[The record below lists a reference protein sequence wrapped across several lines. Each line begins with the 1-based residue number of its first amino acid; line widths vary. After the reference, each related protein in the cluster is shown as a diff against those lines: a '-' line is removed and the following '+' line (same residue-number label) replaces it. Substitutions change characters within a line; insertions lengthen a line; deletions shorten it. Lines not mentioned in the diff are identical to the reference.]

1 MTTTPHIDEGLSLTG
16 MRMADGIDGC
26 QYVGHAGAMA
36 TTSPPVTLPPLV
48 DEPDTD
54 APAGLAGAISA
65 CCTPLARAPLSADE
79 AETLAAVLK
88 AIAVPARLRLLSM
101 IYARD
106 GGEACVCE
114 LTEPLGLTQPTV
126 SHHLKVLVDAG
137 LISRDKR
144 GVWAYYRPIPGA
156 LSALAAVFDPPR

>member
-1 MTTTPHIDEGLSLTG
+1 
-16 MRMADGIDGC
+16 MAAPTLD
-26 QYVGHAGAMA
+26 A
-36 TTSPPVTLPPLV
+36 TA
-48 DEPDTD
+48 
-54 APAGLAGAISA
+54 APGPGLAATLSS
-65 CCTPLARAPLSADE
+65 CCTPLARAPLSAVD
-79 AETLAAVLK
+79 AEQLAGVLK

-144 GVWAYYRPIPGA
+144 GVWAYYRPVPGA
-156 LSALAAVFDPPR
+156 MAALAAMLTPAPMAAEAD

>member
-1 MTTTPHIDEGLSLTG
+1 
-16 MRMADGIDGC
+16 
-26 QYVGHAGAMA
+26 MA
-36 TTSPPVTLPPLV
+36 TTSPARALPVVTG
-48 DEPDTD
+48 EPDADT
-54 APAGLAGAISA
+54 PAGQTGALSA
-65 CCTPLARAPLSADE
+65 CCAPLARAPLSAAD
-79 AETLAAVLK
+79 AETLAVVLK

-126 SHHLKVLVDAG
+126 SHHLKVLVEAG

-144 GVWAYYRPIPGA
+144 GVWAYYRPVPGA
-156 LSALAAVFDPPR
+156 MAAIASMLIPTASAVEAA